1 MFKRA
6 WDTVVLHAYLVLHLT
21 FIALIIGVFILTVI
35 AVIALPI
42 MLIWRLLH

>member
-6 WDTVVLHAYLVLHLT
+6 WDTIVLHGYMMLHMAA
-21 FIALIIGVFILTVI
+21 IAAIIGVFILTVI

-42 MLIWRLLH
+42 LFIWRLLH